1 MLVNQGI
8 DAPAVSGFPG
18 AHRLAGLFQH
28 NLAGFMIVI
37 PGLDVLVV
45 DTGRLKDLGVV
56 EHDAGADVMVDA
68 VVLAILGI
76 VVEAAH
82 DQLVLDGLNDVVD
95 VRQLDVA
102 LQVVRELVDF
112 DVHDIRSTFAA
123 LQGKG
128 QLAVHIVVGINLH
141 VDLNLGIVRVR
152 VPGCFHLFIELG
164 MQFLE
169 CPQGQFDGFF
179 FRQGA
184 AHAQHQGQRQ
194 QNSQQ
199 FLHGSFP
206 PLFYSLFCRINV
218 NPVR

>member
-1 MLVNQGI
+1 
-8 DAPAVSGFPG
+8 
-18 AHRLAGLFQH
+18 
-28 NLAGFMIVI
+28 
-37 PGLDVLVV
+37 
-45 DTGRLKDLGVV
+45 
-56 EHDAGADVMVDA
+56 MVDA

-112 DVHDIRSTFAA
+112 DVHDVRSAFAA
-123 LQGKG
+123 LQREG
-128 QLAVHIVVGINLH
+128 QLAVHVIVGIDLH
-141 VDLNLGIVRVR
+141 VNVQLRIIGVR
-152 VPGCFHLFIELG
+152 VPGLKHFLVQLR
-164 MQFLE
+164 MQLLE
-169 CPQGQFDGFF
+169 GPQGQFDGFV

-199 FLHGSFP
+199 FLHGRFP
-206 PLFYSLFCRINV
+206 PLY
-218 NPVR
+218 